1 MRNND
6 FEKMLELGDV
16 IYKINKNNTKKI
28 VETKVTRVDRAEM
41 GHYVYNC
48 DATPDFFLNR
58 AIGRTYFKTKEGAET
73 ALKRNEKISK
83 KRALLKEYE
92 TEVNKE
98 LGLTDHWVIK

>member
-16 IYKINKNNTKKI
+16 IYKINKNNTEKI

-48 DATPDFFLNR
+48 DATPDFFFNK
-58 AIGRTYFKTKEGAET
+58 AIGKTYFKTKEEAEF
-73 ALKRNEKISK
+73 ALKRKEKISK